1 MHLTPT
7 AETLLARRYLLPGET
22 PAGLFSRVAH
32 AVDTPREEA
41 FLRMM
46 EDLLFLPNTPTLM
59 NAGTPVG
66 QLSACFVLPVL
77 DSIDSI
83 FSALAQMAK
92 IHKSGGGTGFSFSR
106 IRPEGDVVSGTGG
119 VASGPVSFMQVFDRA
134 TDAVKQGGRRRGAN
148 MGVLAASHPDIMAF
162 IRSKHGG
169 GLRNFNISVGF
180 DGPYFQSLDG
190 GKPFSLVNPRDG
202 GIWGSVDPRDLWEQ
216 VAMEAWATGDPG
228 MLFFDE
234 INRRNPTPGLGP
246 LEATNPCGEQP
257 LYPYESCNLGSVN
270 LAPCIR
276 KDDLDEP
283 LLRETCRTAVDF
295 LDGVIDVNRFPI
307 LEITTQTLLT
317 RKIGLGMMGLADALI
332 LLGIP
337 YESEEALRFAG
348 RVMAIIQEEGH
359 ARSGELGEEKGSF
372 PAIDRSV
379 YRGAM
384 RNATVTTVAPTG
396 SLHLIAGTSSGIEPH
411 FALSYTRKMA
421 GTEVVVTSP
430 LFLQAISANPHG
442 TDFLARVR
450 ETGSAQ
456 GLPIPDHLKELFR
469 IAPEISPEFHVRIQ
483 AEVQKHVDNAVSKTV
498 NLPEEATS
506 ADIQR
511 IYTLARSL
519 GCKGITVYRYGSKP
533 EQVLSHGCDVCR
545 VDE

>member
-1 MHLTPT
+1 MQLSPT

-22 PAGLFSRVAH
+22 SAGLFSRVAN
-32 AVDTPREEA
+32 AVDTSKKEV

-59 NAGTPVG
+59 NAGTAVG
-66 QLSACFVLPVL
+66 QLSACFVLPVH

-83 FSALAQMAK
+83 FTALAQMAR

-106 IRPEGDVVSGTGG
+106 IRPEGDSVGGTGG

-148 MGVLAASHPDIMAF
+148 MGVLAASHPDIWSF
-162 IRSKHGG
+162 IRCKHGG

-180 DGPYFQSLDG
+180 DEHYFRTLAS
-190 GKPFSLVNPRDG
+190 GKPFDLVNPRDG
-202 GIWGSVDPRDLWEQ
+202 SVWDSADPRQLWEE
-216 VAMEAWATGDPG
+216 VAGEAWATGDPG

-257 LYPYESCNLGSVN
+257 LYPHESCNLGSVN
-270 LAPCIR
+270 LARCIR

-283 LLRETCRTAVDF
+283 LLRETCRNAVDF
-295 LDGVIDVNRFPI
+295 LDRVIDVNRFPVP
-307 LEITTQTLLT
+307 EITGRTLLT

-337 YESEEALRFAG
+337 YESEEALQFAG
-348 RVMAIIQEEGH
+348 RVMALIQEEGH
-359 ARSGELGEEKGSF
+359 AMSGELGEEKGSF
-372 PAIDRSV
+372 PAIDRSI
-379 YRGAM
+379 YSGAM
-384 RNATVTTVAPTG
+384 RNSTVTTVAPTG

-411 FALSYTRKMA
+411 FALSYSRKMA
-421 GTEVVVTSP
+421 ETDVVITSP
-430 LFLQAISANPHG
+430 LFERAISANPHG
-442 TDFLARVR
+442 TDFLAKVR
-450 ETGSAQ
+450 QTGSAQ
-456 GLPIPDHLKELFR
+456 DLPIPDHLKELFR
-469 IAPEISPEFHVRIQ
+469 IAPEISPEFHVRMQ
-483 AEVQKHVDNAVSKTV
+483 ATVQEHVDNAVSKTV
-498 NLPEEATS
+498 NLPEEATP

-533 EQVLSHGCDVCR
+533 EQVLSHGCDVCK
-545 VDE
+545 VDD

>member
-1 MHLTPT
+1 MQLSPT

-32 AVDTPREEA
+32 AVDTPKKDA
-41 FLRMM
+41 FLSMM
-46 EDLLFLPNTPTLM
+46 EELLFLPNTPTLM
-59 NAGTPVG
+59 NAGTAVG
-66 QLSACFVLPVL
+66 QLSACFVLPVH

-83 FSALAQMAK
+83 FTALAQMAQ

-106 IRPEGDVVSGTGG
+106 IRPEGDTVGGTGG

-148 MGVLAASHPDIMAF
+148 MGVLASSHPDILTF

-180 DGPYFQSLDG
+180 DEPYFRVLET
-190 GKPFSLVNPRDG
+190 GKPHDLVNPRDG
-202 GIWGSVDPRDLWEQ
+202 SIWGSVDPRGLWEQ
-216 VAMEAWATGDPG
+216 VATEAWATGDPG

-257 LYPYESCNLGSVN
+257 LYPFESCNLGSVN
-270 LAPCIR
+270 LARCIR

-295 LDGVIDVNRFPI
+295 LDGVIEVNRFPI
-307 LEITTQTLLT
+307 PGITTRTLLT
-317 RKIGLGMMGLADALI
+317 RKIGLGLMGLADALI

-337 YESEEALRFAG
+337 YESEEALQFAG
-348 RVMAIIQEEGH
+348 RVMALIQEEGH
-359 ARSGELGEEKGSF
+359 ARSAELGEEKGSF
-372 PAIDRSV
+372 SAIDRSI
-379 YRGAM
+379 YPGAM

-396 SLHLIAGTSSGIEPH
+396 SLHLIAGTSSGIEPL

-421 GTEVVVTSP
+421 GTAVVITSP
-430 LFLQAISANPHG
+430 LFLQAISAIPHG
-442 TDFLARVR
+442 TDFLAKVTG
-450 ETGSAQ
+450 TGSAQ
-456 GLPIPDHLKELFR
+456 DLPIPDHLRELFQ
-469 IAPEISPEFHVRIQ
+469 IAPEISPEFHVRMQ

-498 NLPEEATS
+498 NLPEGATP

-519 GCKGITVYRYGSKP
+519 ECKGITVYRYGSKP
-533 EQVLSHGCDVCR
+533 DQVLSHGCDVCK
-545 VDE
+545 VDD

>member
-1 MHLTPT
+1 MNT
-7 AETLLARRYLLPGET
+7 ANWVPDLFMRRVMENGEWT
-22 PAGLFSRVAH
+22 LFSPSDCADLHDKYGNDFEKAYVAY
-32 AVDTPREEA
+32 EEKA
-41 FLRMM
+41 ARGELK
-46 EDLLFLPNTPTLM
+46 LFKKVQAIHLWRKM
-59 NAGTPVG
+59 
-66 QLSACFVLPVL
+66 LS
-77 DSIDSI
+77 
-83 FSALAQMAK
+83 
-92 IHKSGGGTGFSFSR
+92 
-106 IRPEGDVVSGTGG
+106 
-119 VASGPVSFMQVFDRA
+119 
-134 TDAVKQGGRRRGAN
+134 
-148 MGVLAASHPDIMAF
+148 
-162 IRSKHGG
+162 
-169 GLRNFNISVGF
+169 
-180 DGPYFQSLDG
+180 
-190 GKPFSLVNPRDG
+190 
-202 GIWGSVDPRDLWEQ
+202 
-216 VAMEAWATGDPG
+216 
-228 MLFFDE
+228 MLFETGHPWITFKDPCNVRSPQQHVGVVHSSNLCTE
-234 INRRNPTPGLGP
+234 ITLN
-246 LEATNPCGEQP
+246 TNDREIAV
-257 LYPYESCNLGSVN
+257 CNLGSVN

-307 LEITTQTLLT
+307 PEITTQTLLT